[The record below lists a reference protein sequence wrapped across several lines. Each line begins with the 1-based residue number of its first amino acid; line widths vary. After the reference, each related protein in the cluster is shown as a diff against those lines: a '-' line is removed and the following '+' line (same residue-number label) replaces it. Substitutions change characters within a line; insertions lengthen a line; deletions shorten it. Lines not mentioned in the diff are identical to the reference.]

1 MPRGV
6 YDRSKTKSAAPK
18 SEKSAAKTE
27 KKARA
32 PYGSKKAA
40 LKESAIL
47 KAVKKV
53 EEQFVGEASSSKS
66 LSFEGSAGYS
76 LSELVNMRP
85 SLTSNGILLS
95 QLDLLIGRKLD
106 RLVTLSTPKPVV
118 VDVPEAVEAPA
129 ATPAETPVAK
139 AKASAP
145 APVAAQIAAA
155 PLQAPIPFNPT
166 APASSQA

>member
-6 YDRSKTKSAAPK
+6 YDRSKTKTAAPK
-18 SEKSAAKTE
+18 TEKTAAKVE

-40 LKESAIL
+40 AKELPL
-47 KAVKKV
+47 KAELKKTA
-53 EEQFVGEASSSKS
+53 VGDAGIGT
-66 LSFEGSAGYS
+66 LFEGNAGYS

-85 SLTSNGILLS
+85 ALASNSFLTT
-95 QLDLLIGRKLD
+95 QLDVLIGRKFE
-106 RLVTLSTPKPVV
+106 RLIALSAPKPIVI
-118 VDVPEAVEAPA
+118 DVPEAVEAPA

-145 APVAAQIAAA
+145 APVQAQVAAA